1 MAKMFYT
8 LEEASER
15 LGLDEEAIKALA
27 QEGQLQQ
34 FRDRDKLMF
43 KREQID
49 DMADSSGSSQAI
61 PLSGLQLDD
70 DGADQTRLDSTGL
83 GATGMGNSGLEGTGI
98 TLLDDSDDSV
108 IRAADDTNAATS
120 LGADLDAFDS
130 GSSAGRSAMEGTGV
144 SVFDAGEVDDA
155 DPMAQT
161 AMTAGIDDE
170 ELALESVGSG
180 SGLLDLT
187 RESDDTSLGAELLDE
202 IYPGGSA
209 TGESAFAMESSVGSS
224 GVFDGAMG
232 MDTGAGASGP
242 SGLEHLGASG
252 TGSVA
257 SSAVFTSPSAD
268 DSVAGVHS
276 TPMMASGADEGYDP
290 VGSGMSA
297 GLLFA
302 ALLAL
307 GIGLAVSASAAMGY
321 RSTLLDVFIGDGGA
335 TGRFLLFGGLLILAV
350 VLGVVGTVVGKAAA
364 R

>member
-8 LEEASER
+8 LEEASEK
-15 LGLDEEAIKALA
+15 LGLEEDAIKTMA

-43 KREQID
+43 KREQVD
-49 DMADSSGSSQAI
+49 KMADSSGSSQAI
-61 PLSGLQLDD
+61 PLAGDGFDD
-70 DGADQTRLDSTGL
+70 LSDQT
-83 GATGMGNSGLEGTGI
+83 NLEGTGI
-98 TLLDDSDDSV
+98 TLLDDSEGTA
-108 IRAADDTNAATS
+108 IPGADDTNAATS
-120 LGADLDAFDS
+120 LGADLDAFDNADTTA
-130 GSSAGRSAMEGTGV
+130 GLSAASLEGTGV

-161 AMTAGIDDE
+161 AMTGGVDDE

-202 IYPGGSA
+202 IYPGGSQA
-209 TGESAFAMESSVGSS
+209 DESAFAMESSVGSS
-224 GVFDGAMG
+224 GVFDGAMA

-242 SGLEHLGASG
+242 AGLEHLGASG
-252 TGSVA
+252 TGA
-257 SSAVFTSPSAD
+257 AASAVFQVQD
-268 DSVAGVHS
+268 DSMAGGQVAPV
-276 TPMMASGADEGYDP
+276 AAGAPAEEGYDP

-307 GIGLAVSASAAMGY
+307 TAGLAVSASAVMGY
-321 RSTLLDVFIGDGGA
+321 RSTLLDVFMGDGGA
-335 TGRFLLFGGLLILAV
+335 TGRFLLFGGLLVIAV
-350 VLGVVGTVVGKAAA
+350 VLGVVGTVVGKAAS

>member
-15 LGLDEEAIKALA
+15 LGLDEDAIKTMA

-49 DMADSSGSSQAI
+49 EMADSAGSSQAI
-61 PLSGLQLDD
+61 PLAGMDLADD
-70 DGADQTRLDSTGL
+70 TSDQT
-83 GATGMGNSGLEGTGI
+83 NLEGTGI
-98 TLLDDSDDSV
+98 TLLDDADGTTIHGADDS
-108 IRAADDTNAATS
+108 NAATS
-120 LGADLDAFDS
+120 LGADLDNYDS
-130 GSSAGRSAMEGTGV
+130 SGTSGRSALEGTGV

-161 AMTAGIDDE
+161 AMTSGIDDE

-202 IYPGGSA
+202 IYPGGSQ

-224 GVFDGAMG
+224 GVFDGAMN
-232 MDTGAGASGP
+232 MDSGAGASG
-242 SGLEHLGASG
+242 LETLGATD
-252 TGSVA
+252 TGA
-257 SSAVFTSPSAD
+257 AASAVFSSTPD
-268 DSVAGVHS
+268 DSEAGMPS
-276 TPMMASGADEGYDP
+276 SPMMASMSDDGYDP

-302 ALLAL
+302 ALVAL
-307 GIGLAVSASAAMGY
+307 GIGLAITASATLGY
-321 RSTLLDVFIGDGGA
+321 RSTLMDVFVGDGGA
-335 TGRFLLFGGLLILAV
+335 MGRFLLLGGLLVLAI
-350 VLGVVGTVVGKAAA
+350 VLSVIGTVVGRAAS

>member
-15 LGLDEEAIKALA
+15 LGLDEDAIKAMA

-49 DMADSSGSSQAI
+49 EMADSSGSSQAI
-61 PLSGLQLDD
+61 PLSGLDLDD
-70 DGADQTRLDSTGL
+70 DLSDST
-83 GATGMGNSGLEGTGI
+83 SLEGTGI
-98 TLLDDSDDSV
+98 TLLDESDGTT
-108 IRAADDTNAATS
+108 ILGADEPNAATS
-120 LGADLDAFDS
+120 LGADLDGFDGSETAGNAATS
-130 GSSAGRSAMEGTGV
+130 GLEASGV

-161 AMTAGIDDE
+161 AMTAGLDDE

-202 IYPGGSA
+202 IYPGGSQ

-224 GVFDGAMG
+224 GVFDGAM
-232 MDTGAGASGP
+232 DTGASASASGP

-252 TGSVA
+252 TGAA
-257 SSAVFTSPSAD
+257 SSAVFASSAD
-268 DSVAGVHS
+268 SGAGVPAQQG
-276 TPMMASGADEGYDP
+276 PMMTSAADDGYDP

-297 GLLFA
+297 GLLCA
-302 ALLAL
+302 ALVAL

-321 RSTLLDVFIGDGGA
+321 RSSLMDIFNVDGGA
-335 TGRFLLFGGLLILAV
+335 TGRFILFGGLLLLAV
-350 VLGVVGTVVGKAAA
+350 VLGIVGTVVGKAAA

>member
-15 LGLDEEAIKALA
+15 LGLDEEAIKTMA

-43 KREQID
+43 KREQVD
-49 DMADSSGSSQAI
+49 QMADSSGSSQAI
-61 PLSGLQLDD
+61 PLSGMDLDD
-70 DGADQTRLDSTGL
+70 DLSDQT
-83 GATGMGNSGLEGTGI
+83 NLEGTGI
-98 TLLDDSDDSV
+98 TLLDDSDGTT
-108 IRAADDTNAATS
+108 IHGADDSNAATS
-120 LGADLDAFDS
+120 LGADLDSFDS
-130 GSSAGRSAMEGTGV
+130 AGTSAGMSGSGLEGTGV
-144 SVFDAGEVDDA
+144 SVFDAGEVEEV

-161 AMTAGIDDE
+161 AMTGGIDDE

-202 IYPGGSA
+202 IYPGGSQ

-224 GVFDGAMG
+224 GVFDGAMA

-252 TGSVA
+252 TGAAA
-257 SSAVFTSPSAD
+257 SSAVFNSPD
-268 DSVAGVHS
+268 DSSPGGHAAPVMAAGYVE
-276 TPMMASGADEGYDP
+276 EGYDP

-307 GIGLAVSASAAMGY
+307 AVGLAVSASAAMGY
-321 RSTLLDVFIGDGGA
+321 RSSLLDVFVGDGGA
-335 TGRFLLFGGLLILAV
+335 TGRFLLFGGLLVLAV
-350 VLGVVGTVVGKAAA
+350 ILGVVGTVVGKAAS